1 MAKTSLQ
8 AALRNA
14 GPAKK
19 PEPAAEVAPAAE
31 LDDAATAQAP
41 LTKKLIV
48 EIPRDAYYQIDKM
61 RLEMR
66 RESIKGLVVEALND
80 LFKKHGYPPIA

>member
-19 PEPAAEVAPAAE
+19 PEPAAEAAPAAE
-31 LDDAATAQAP
+31 LDEAGAQAP

-48 EIPRDAYYQIDKM
+48 EIPRDAHYQIDKM